1 MLRVGLT
8 GGLGSGKS
16 TVAKMLARHGAYVLS
31 ADEIGRTLM
40 TKGQPVFWA
49 VLNHFGPAILMDDGS
64 LDRMALARV
73 AFGEGRAEELNAIV
87 HPAVIARQAEIT
99 AEIAAA
105 HPKAVVV
112 VESALLFETKYGGEG
127 GWQTRFDRIVLVR
140 AAETLKISRFIART
154 LPGTKVDSVLAAEV
168 HAEAQRRLG
177 LQRDDDWKAAHSD
190 YVLTN
195 DGSLEDLQAQVDAL
209 WPKLADE
216 AEREGPRPEGGV
228 PVQ

>member
-16 TVAKMLARHGAYVLS
+16 TVAEMLLDHGAYVLS
-31 ADEIGRTLM
+31 ADDIGRALM

-49 VLNHFGPAILMDDGS
+49 VLNHFGPAILMEDGT
-64 LDRMALARV
+64 LDRIALARV

-87 HPAVIARQAEIT
+87 HPAVIARQAELT
-99 AEIAAA
+99 ADIAAA
-105 HPKAVVV
+105 DPHAVVV

-127 GWQTRFDRIVLVR
+127 GWHTRFDRVVLVR
-140 AAETLKISRFIART
+140 ATEQLKINRFISRS

-177 LQRDDDWKAAHSD
+177 LQRDDEWKAAHSD
-190 YVLTN
+190 YILTN
-195 DGSLEDLQAQVDAL
+195 DGSVQDLQAQVDAL
-209 WPKLADE
+209 WPKLEHE
-216 AEREGPRPEGGV
+216 AQTGPQP
-228 PVQ
+228 QAAS

>member
-16 TVAKMLARHGAYVLS
+16 TVAEMLLKHGAYVLS
-31 ADEIGRTLM
+31 ADEIGRALM

-49 VLNHFGPAILMDDGS
+49 VLNHFGPAILMEDGT

-73 AFGEGRAEELNAIV
+73 AFGEGRADELNAIV
-87 HPAVIARQAEIT
+87 HPAVIARQAELT
-99 AEIAAA
+99 ANIAAVDP
-105 HPKAVVV
+105 HAVVV
-112 VESALLFETKYGGEG
+112 VESALLFETRYGGEG

-140 AAETLKISRFIART
+140 ATEQLKISRFISRS

-177 LQRDDDWKAAHSD
+177 LQRDDDWKAAHCD
-190 YVLTN
+190 YILTN
-195 DGSLEDLQAQVDAL
+195 DGSVEQLQAQVDAL
-209 WPKLADE
+209 WPKLAEE
-216 AEREGPRPEGGV
+216 ARTRPQPPAES
-228 PVQ
+228 